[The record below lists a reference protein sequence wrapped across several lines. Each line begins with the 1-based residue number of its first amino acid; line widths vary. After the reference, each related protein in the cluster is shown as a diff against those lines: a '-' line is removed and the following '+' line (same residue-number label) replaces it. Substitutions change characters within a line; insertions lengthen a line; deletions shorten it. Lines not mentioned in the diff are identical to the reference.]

1 MGMAHFNRLTWKV
14 DDCNCREHRIPPPMA
29 RAVKAERS
37 ASRALM
43 LYREK
48 GTHAGEEAAVTS

>member
-1 MGMAHFNRLTWKV
+1 MAGINTLPVKV
-14 DDCNCREHRIPPPMA
+14 DDGCSCGHIKSPPIA

-43 LYREK
+43 LYREN